1 LDKRLSALTDRVA
14 ALEVQRP
21 LDEEVHDGSNT
32 GGLEDAVTTP
42 MVILIKQRQDET
54 DYTIVY
60 AQTPQV

>member
-1 LDKRLSALTDRVA
+1 
-14 ALEVQRP
+14 LEVQRP